1 MTMNRSTDELFAEL
15 AKAESYSEYVENN
28 SGEMLDMTLAQWL
41 EQCLFE
47 SGKEKKKVIQKSELN
62 EIYAYQI
69 FSGARR
75 PSRDKLICLCVG
87 MGMELEDCQRSLR
100 YAGHAELYPRS
111 GKDSIV
117 IFGINNHKSVSQINE
132 LLFDNGEDTL

>member
-1 MTMNRSTDELFAEL
+1 MNRTTDELFSEL
-15 AKAESYSEYVENN
+15 AKAESYSEYRESN
-28 SGEMLDMTLAQWL
+28 SGELLDITLSQWL

-47 SGKEKKKVIQKSELN
+47 RGQEKKSVIQKSELN

-69 FSGARR
+69 LSGTRR

-87 MGMELEDCQRSLR
+87 MGMELEDVQKSLR
-100 YAGHAELYPRS
+100 YAGHAELYPRN
-111 GKDSIV
+111 GKDSVI